1 MRGQVDAKS
10 AAVGAV
16 LGISLLLLAGA
27 TSGGRDET
35 PVIGRF
41 QIACTNTLCFL
52 VDTATGQVWMTGDSD
67 FRAPKLRDPS
77 PALTGEAQGF
87 LGRWIADDPQSDNV
101 DLQVEPDGRAVA
113 TDGSNRF
120 EGRWRAFG
128 TRIIV
133 TMDDEVLA
141 GELQPDGRLLL
152 GELGQEGN
160 RITLRRA
167 PQ

>member
-1 MRGQVDAKS
+1 MRGQVDTKS

-27 TSGGRDET
+27 ASGGRDEA

-52 VDTATGQVWMTGDSD
+52 VDTATGQVWMTGDFD
-67 FRAPKLRDPS
+67 FRTHKLRDPS
-77 PALTGEAQGF
+77 PALTGEAQDF
-87 LGRWIADDPQSDNV
+87 LGRWIADDPQSNNV
-101 DLQVEPDGRAVA
+101 GLQIEPDGRAVA
-113 TDGSNRF
+113 TDGNSRF
-120 EGRWRAFG
+120 EGRWRTFG
-128 TRIIV
+128 MRIIV
-133 TMDDEVLA
+133 TIDDEVLT

-152 GELGQEGN
+152 GETSQAGN
-160 RITLRRA
+160 RITLKRA